1 MKTTNIEKTVSKLHS
16 KTKSKKDI
24 KKISELL
31 TRLVKKST

>member
-1 MKTTNIEKTVSKLHS
+1 MKTTNIEKAISKIHS

-24 KKISELL
+24 KQISELL